1 MNSPYLIFD
10 RQGNGVDINMHDKT
24 KSCHGC
30 PDRVADPNCHGTC
43 KGYIDRAAESKAKSE
58 LIRAEKAKNAI
69 TYLPEGEL
77 HKRQKAISSAQ
88 SWKKSKEGT

>member
-43 KGYIDRAAESKAKSE
+43 KGYIDRVAESKQKSAM
-58 LIRAEKAKNAI
+58 IRAEKARSAI
-69 TYLPEGEL
+69 AYLPEGEL
-77 HKRQKAISSAQ
+77 HKRQKAICAAR
-88 SWKKSKEGT
+88 SWKKNKEGI

>member
-24 KSCHGC
+24 KSCYGC

-43 KGYIDRAAESKAKSE
+43 KGYIDRAAASKAKSE
-58 LIRAEKAKNAI
+58 LIRAEKAKEYIGYKQDGVLA
-69 TYLPEGEL
+69 
-77 HKRQKAISSAQ
+77 KRIKVISTTNNN
-88 SWKKSKEGT
+88 KKRR

>member
-1 MNSPYLIFD
+1 MVSPYLIFD

-43 KGYIDRAAESKAKSE
+43 KGYIDRAAASKRKSAM
-58 LIRAEKAKNAI
+58 IRDEKERSAM

-77 HKRQKAISSAQ
+77 HKRQKAISAAR

>member
-10 RQGNGVDINMHDKT
+10 RQGNGVDINYMHDKT

-43 KGYIDRAAESKAKSE
+43 KGYIERVEQKEIENRERRLLNATYITDVDFEKRNRTYQSE
-58 LIRAEKAKNAI
+58 KDDK
-69 TYLPEGEL
+69 
-77 HKRQKAISSAQ
+77 KRKR
-88 SWKKSKEGT
+88 

>member
-1 MNSPYLIFD
+1 MVSPYLIFD

-43 KGYIDRAAESKAKSE
+43 KGYIDRAAESKRKGE
-58 LIRAEKAKNAI
+58 LIRAEKAKNTI

-77 HKRQKAISSAQ
+77 LKRQKALRAARR
-88 SWKKSKEGT
+88 WEKNKEGT